1 MHLGGERHC
10 ESKVSCQWTWRN
22 FPNRRSTKTA
32 WSGGTHIIHKA
43 WHHSSQSKPDK
54 NKNKLEESRYVCE
67 ITAITDWFSQITSYL
82 FIHLPQQPMKT
93 RGYGM
98 EVTADGPDFTDSPS
112 SNQGSQLQC
121 PNCRK
126 YFPHDLLE
134 NHMRDCTGDDWI
146 AYICRLMTRF
156 WDAMDRDG
164 AWRML
169 ADNRLDHEDLYQL
182 VMVTSLLI
190 SSFPA
195 HVS

>member
-10 ESKVSCQWTWRN
+10 ESKVSYPWTRCN
-22 FPNRRSTKTA
+22 FPDRRSTQTA
-32 WSGGTHIIHKA
+32 WSGGKHINHEA
-43 WHHSSQSKPDK
+43 WHHSSQTKPDT
-54 NKNKLEESRYVCE
+54 NKNMSRYAYE
-67 ITAITDWFSQITSYL
+67 ITAAISDWFSQITSYL
-82 FIHLPQQPMKT
+82 FIHLQQPMKT

-134 NHMRDCTGDDWI
+134 NHMRDCTGDDWA
-146 AYICRLMTRF
+146 AYICRIMMRF
-156 WDAMDRDG
+156 WDATDRDG
-164 AWRML
+164 AWMML